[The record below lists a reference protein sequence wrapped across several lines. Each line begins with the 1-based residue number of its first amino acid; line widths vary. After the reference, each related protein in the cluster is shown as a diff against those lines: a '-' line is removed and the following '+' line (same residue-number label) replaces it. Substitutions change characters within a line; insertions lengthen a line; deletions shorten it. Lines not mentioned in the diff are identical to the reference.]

1 MNEVKIEVARDFHV
15 SSAQLASRVEEYF
28 ADGVLRAQLQNF
40 WQRHEMRVREAAQQF
55 WEGHIGDL
63 HVETLN
69 ALHGAAFTREAV
81 LTMSLETV
89 YAVYTADEETH
100 WMKMYAQL
108 GVASWL
114 ADSVN
119 EMVGSMIDFTQAMV
133 SRIAADC
140 GTGDAQFL
148 ADVNLLNRITMIQ
161 FEIIAYFRA
170 LLESRLAA
178 RIINRDGTRFV
189 GELGSRIDTSLSAS
203 RQLEQEARSV
213 RESIERLSRG
223 ATEAAAISH
232 QSAQAMNDAARSV
245 GELDAA
251 MGDIGSKLG
260 DSSALVS
267 SAMEKARSSAND
279 NAEVARHADDIES
292 VVKLIQSI
300 AEQTNMLALNA
311 TIEAARAGASGTG
324 FAVVAQE
331 VKSLATQTAQATEQ
345 VAGQIAKVRAAS
357 GKSSQSAQA
366 LADSIAS
373 VEEKSRAITAQL
385 EHQLES
391 LGSLAAAVDETARG
405 ASSMGELVGGVSRDT
420 ERMGDLVARLSSNSQ
435 DSAERLAELVRETG
449 DFMQGIGQTG

>member
-1 MNEVKIEVARDFHV
+1 MNELKIQVAQEFHV
-15 SSAQLASRVEEYF
+15 SSAQLASRVEQYF
-28 ADGVLRAQLQNF
+28 CDGTLRERLDDF
-40 WQRHEMRVREAAQQF
+40 WVRHEELLKEQTPVF
-55 WEGHIGDL
+55 WDGHIGDM
-63 HVETLN
+63 HVQTLK
-69 ALHGAAFTREAV
+69 ALHGIDFTREAIIA
-81 LTMSLETV
+81 MSVHTAL
-89 YAVYTADEETH
+89 APYTATEETH
-100 WMKMYAQL
+100 WMKAYAQL
-108 GVASWL
+108 GLASWL
-114 ADSVN
+114 ADGEE
-119 EMVGSMIDFTQAMV
+119 EMVGSMIDYTRQITDA
-133 SRIAADC
+133 IADRHGADN
-140 GTGDAQFL
+140 AQFL
-148 ADVNLLNRITMIQ
+148 QDVYLLNRLAMIE

-213 RESIERLSRG
+213 RDSIERLSRG

-267 SAMEKARSSAND
+267 RAMEKARSSAND

-345 VAGQIAKVRAAS
+345 VAGQIAKVRTAS

-420 ERMGDLVARLSSNSQ
+420 ESMGDLVARLSSNSQ

-449 DFMQGIGQTG
+449 EFMQGIGQTG